1 MADLGIFPPA
11 QNEELPQRREG
22 GSMTKKKMKGGFEI
36 LHLRCWLVVE
46 KTLVETELW
55 HVRDVK

>member
-1 MADLGIFPPA
+1 
-11 QNEELPQRREG
+11 
-22 GSMTKKKMKGGFEI
+22 MTKKKMKGGFEI

-46 KTLVETELW
+46 KTLVETKLW